1 MKGISN
7 FKDVIREEKNIA
19 YIVNH
24 IVKLPENKF
33 MNNSLST
40 LSYVEAFWQIHY
52 RLFVKVK
59 EKPLH

>member
-1 MKGISN
+1 MKN
-7 FKDVIREEKNIA
+7 RA

-24 IVKLPENKF
+24 IVKRPEKNF
-33 MNNSLST
+33 MNNSLWT

-52 RLFVKVK
+52 RLVGKVK